1 MRAAGQVPDP
11 RPVEE
16 VPKTFDF
23 TRLQPTRTPESKPP
37 PQSTR
42 ELHDRLGP
50 RIEGT
55 PLPEVRTCHQC
66 GRPGHVARHCPSK
79 PTSTPTDRTNAK
91 GAEHMTTH
99 KTSGHICETC
109 GKQGHTSAQCWT
121 AHPELVPEGLQK
133 KRQSAMTAANR
144 QKRRATEYVSPG
156 YKFQGNFMALT
167 YKRPQAAMAHRRSAR
182 ASRPTVTFQLV
193 DPKGGGPRTTAKK
206 IHNEACPLTTSNP
219 SSSLP
224 PLSPSPLKKAAGEER
239 DYVAQLPQTFP
250 HGLPP

>member
-1 MRAAGQVPDP
+1 MA
-11 RPVEE
+11 
-16 VPKTFDF
+16 
-23 TRLQPTRTPESKPP
+23 
-37 PQSTR
+37 
-42 ELHDRLGP
+42 
-50 RIEGT
+50 
-55 PLPEVRTCHQC
+55 
-66 GRPGHVARHCPSK
+66 
-79 PTSTPTDRTNAK
+79 
-91 GAEHMTTH
+91 TH
-99 KTSGHICETC
+99 KTPGHICETC

-133 KRQSAMTAANR
+133 KRQAAMTAANR

-193 DPKGGGPRTTAKK
+193 DPKGGGPRTTAGK

-250 HGLPP
+250 HGLPPSSLEPGTTDQQYPPTSLFPEPPLGEGGDQANNTPFRQLIYNI